1 VFNISISKSIIN
13 TFLYQ
18 IVTKAI
24 GYIKYLLFAFLFG
37 LSFEMDA
44 YNMALTILDV
54 SMFVLGHTFSVVGV
68 PQLVKA
74 REKSLLAFKKLSG
87 SIFIFSIVL
96 AMIIIPLQ
104 YIYFDN
110 LISLLAPGFDVDKMG
125 YSKDLF
131 NYFLPMSVVYLPYF
145 ALMSF
150 FRALNLFSVANLLEF
165 IIAIVSFL
173 YLIIFMKNGINII
186 PLSLDFAYIIAF
198 VVGVYFAIKYKI
210 IGFYG
215 SLNTISMK
223 KIYKNILKLSLWFL
237 VLQLY
242 RVVDKGFASLLED
255 GMISALIYA
264 SMLISSF
271 TFIFDFAYI
280 YLTKFSQKND
290 KSILF
295 TMALRL
301 YLFLSIPIMV
311 FLVFY
316 SYEFIGII
324 FGHGAFTQKSV
335 EITASIMMISTPL
348 IFLGL
353 ANGLFQSL
361 YQSLD
366 KYSYIIFLSFIGV
379 SINFGLNYVLID
391 NYGIYGIS
399 FATTVSTI
407 VIFMINIYLLNNREN
422 IKIEYKK
429 IIKDMFVLLSLSV
442 VSIVVVKYIVS
453 NFYIALLISC
463 IVYLLLLA
471 IIKNEFYIKIYNI
484 IRKK

>member
-1 VFNISISKSIIN
+1 
-13 TFLYQ
+13 
-18 IVTKAI
+18 
-24 GYIKYLLFAFLFG
+24 
-37 LSFEMDA
+37 
-44 YNMALTILDV
+44 
-54 SMFVLGHTFSVVGV
+54 
-68 PQLVKA
+68 
-74 REKSLLAFKKLSG
+74 
-87 SIFIFSIVL
+87 
-96 AMIIIPLQ
+96 
-104 YIYFDN
+104 
-110 LISLLAPGFDVDKMG
+110 MG